1 VQKGDGRRQINHEAE
16 AYNDDMTLNFE
27 QYIKLTLLKS
37 EYPLN
42 PVLVGTGF
50 TGSSESSSY

>member
-1 VQKGDGRRQINHEAE
+1 VQKGDGRREKNNEAE
-16 AYNDDMTLNFE
+16 AYDDDMTLNFE
-27 QYIKLTLLKS
+27 QLLKLTLLKS

-50 TGSSESSSY
+50 TGSSESNTY

>member
-1 VQKGDGRRQINHEAE
+1 
-16 AYNDDMTLNFE
+16 MTLNFE
-27 QYIKLTLLKS
+27 QLLKLTLLKS

-50 TGSSESSSY
+50 TVSSESSTY